1 MHFVFSLQFRDS
13 FEDKLH
19 FFSEECDHLQGFQLL
34 VDWDGGFGGVA
45 SGIAMEIAD
54 EYSSKGLFTLLA
66 SPLTQPLDKVS
77 YRATNSNFVFTFLC
91 PPTHAYIH
99 CLTYFTHT
107 HTCIVLIV

>member
-1 MHFVFSLQFRDS
+1 M
-13 FEDKLH
+13 
-19 FFSEECDHLQGFQLL
+19 QGFQLL

-77 YRATNSNFVFTFLC
+77 YGRSNYKFNFV
-91 PPTHAYIH
+91 
-99 CLTYFTHT
+99 
-107 HTCIVLIV
+107 